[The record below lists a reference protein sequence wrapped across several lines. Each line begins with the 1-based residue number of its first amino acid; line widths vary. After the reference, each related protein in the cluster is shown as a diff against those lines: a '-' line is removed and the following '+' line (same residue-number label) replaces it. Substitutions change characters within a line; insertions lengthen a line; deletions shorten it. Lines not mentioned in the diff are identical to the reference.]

1 MEHQI
6 TVEITVYGKVQG
18 VGFRPLVCRLAKDNK
33 LTGFVRNAG
42 THVEIIATG
51 LPNAIQQLCE
61 SLYKAELPVRVE
73 ILLCE
78 TVLHQQF
85 ESFVSVASMESD
97 EVKAVSADIGIC
109 ENCLRELKE
118 KGNRRR
124 GYSYIS
130 CAQCGPRYTI
140 IRKLPYDRA
149 NTTMDQ
155 FALCDDC
162 AEEYGDMQNRRGHG
176 ETISCYHCGPQLQC
190 VVKDGFK
197 NIFKSD
203 CGKGHFLKTAFL
215 NSDNNSARIDSDS
228 NNFSVDDNE
237 NNCNGFNSVNRQEQ
251 DKSMITVA
259 RELLA
264 QGQIIMVKAVGGF
277 NLLCRADRAEVVTR
291 LRDLKKRMSK
301 PFAVMVTDVTLAEKF
316 CCISAEEKSLLQSA
330 ARPIVLLQ
338 KRESKK
344 NWLSEKLA
352 DASLEVSI
360 TERAGL
366 TNSSQGIVEPDET
379 NPVQSFLADNVTDV
393 SDQVG
398 VFLPAMGFY
407 SELDVDFP
415 FIVTSCNYT
424 GQPIIYKDEEAQRF
438 FEEHANIAALFTY
451 ERDILRPA
459 DDSVTR
465 IINGRVQ
472 VLRRTKGYMPEP
484 FPILNYKNNCDTVI
498 SDLQCKLTAYCK
510 QSERKAS
517 THEKFSKD
525 DVLALG
531 AQMEPGFCLTAE
543 GQFFPA
549 EIPGDIS
556 LEKTEQFFADSV
568 ADWMQLLNIKPQAV
582 VADLHPGYA
591 STQWGKKFAEQN
603 GLPFYQV
610 QHHHAHALA
619 VMAEHHLKGKV
630 LAVCFDGTGLG
641 ADGTVWGGEFL
652 LCEGSDFTRV
662 GHLKSIP
669 MLGGDVSMQQAWKTA
684 LCHLAAAG
692 LQSHDSRFTIVK
704 KALQKNMNV
713 IQTSSMGRLF
723 DAASSL
729 LGLADF
735 NSHQGRCA
743 MALESAARTALME
756 KIQPLPLAFTKELV
770 KSDED
775 IKNSNNRKFNETI
788 NADVKDNYNLGK
800 VLYNPGPIWE
810 ALLQVKREHK
820 DICAAALGFHFAVVN
835 MVTDMAERMGVK
847 QVVLTGG
854 CFANR
859 ILLETCTKEL
869 LERDF
874 QVYYNEAVS
883 CGDGGISL
891 GQAYYGILK
900 ETLINS
906 SAR

>member
-1 MEHQI
+1 MEHQV
-6 TVEITVYGKVQG
+6 TVEISVYGKVQG
-18 VGFRPLVCRLAKDNK
+18 VGFRPLVCRLAKANN

-42 THVEIIATG
+42 THVEIMATG
-51 LPNAIQQLCE
+51 VAKHIEKLCDSLRNA
-61 SLYKAELPVRVE
+61 ALPVKVE
-73 ILLCE
+73 RFVCRQVPLQE
-78 TVLHQQF
+78 FATFTSVLST
-85 ESFVSVASMESD
+85 ESK
-97 EVKAVSADIGIC
+97 EVKLVSADIGIC

-118 KGNRRR
+118 KGNRRQ

-162 AEEYGDMQNRRGHG
+162 SEEYGDMQNRRGHG

-203 CGKGHFLKTAFL
+203 CGKGHFL

-237 NNCNGFNSVNRQEQ
+237 NNCNGFNSVNRQAQ
-251 DKSMITVA
+251 DKNIITVA
-259 RELLA
+259 RELLK

-301 PFAVMVTDVTLAEKF
+301 PFAVMVTDLALAEKF
-316 CCISAEEKSLLQSA
+316 CYMSAEEKSLLQSA
-330 ARPIVLLQ
+330 VRPIVLLQ
-338 KRESKK
+338 KKKSK
-344 NWLSEKLA
+344 NDWLTEKIA
-352 DASLEVSI
+352 EDSLKVSI
-360 TERAGL
+360 TKRTDA
-366 TNSSQGIVEPDET
+366 TSSSQINVEAEER
-379 NPVQSFLADNVTDV
+379 NPVPSFLADNVTDV

-484 FPILNYKNNCDTVI
+484 IPILNYKNNCDTVI

-543 GQFFPA
+543 GQFFPS

-582 VADLHPGYA
+582 VVDLHTGYA

-619 VMAEHHLKGKV
+619 VMAEHHLKEKV

-641 ADGTVWGGEFL
+641 TDGTVWGGEFL

-692 LQSHDSRFTIVK
+692 LHSHDPRFAIVQ
-704 KALQKNMNV
+704 KALTLNV
-713 IQTSSMGRLF
+713 NEIQTSSMGRLF

-743 MALESAARTALME
+743 MALESAARVALRE
-756 KIQPLPLAFTKELV
+756 KIKPLSLAFAKELV

-891 GQAYYGILK
+891 GQAYYGYIV
-900 ETLINS
+900 
-906 SAR
+906 

>member
-1 MEHQI
+1 MEHQV

-18 VGFRPLVCRLAKDNK
+18 VGFRPLVCRLAKENK

-42 THVEIIATG
+42 THVEIMATG
-51 LPNAIQQLCE
+51 VAEHIEKLCDSLRNA
-61 SLYKAELPVRVE
+61 ALPVIVE
-73 ILLCE
+73 RFVCRIVPLQE
-78 TVLHQQF
+78 FATFTSVLST
-85 ESFVSVASMESD
+85 ESK
-97 EVKAVSADIGIC
+97 EVKLVSADIGIC

-118 KGNRRR
+118 KGNRRQ
-124 GYSYIS
+124 GYFYIS

-176 ETISCYHCGPQLQC
+176 ETISCYRCGPQLQC
-190 VVKDGFK
+190 VVKEEYKRFLT
-197 NIFKSD
+197 SD
-203 CGKGHFLKTAFL
+203 CIEGNLSSESF
-215 NSDNNSARIDSDS
+215 SDS
-228 NNFSVDDNE
+228 LK
-237 NNCNGFNSVNRQEQ
+237 RQAQ
-251 DKSMITVA
+251 DKTVIA
-259 RELLA
+259 IASELLK

-277 NLLCRADRAEVVTR
+277 NLLCRADKAEVVTR

-316 CCISAEEKSLLQSA
+316 CYMSAEEKSLLQSA

-338 KRESKK
+338 KKK
-344 NWLSEKLA
+344 RKNDWLTEKIA
-352 DASLEVSI
+352 EDSLKVSI
-360 TERAGL
+360 RER
-366 TNSSQGIVEPDET
+366 TDVTSSFQINVEAEER
-379 NPVQSFLADNVTDV
+379 NPVSTFLADNVTDV

-438 FEEHANIAALFTY
+438 FDEHKNIAALFTY
-451 ERDILRPA
+451 EREILRPA

-484 FPILNYKNNCDTVI
+484 IPILNYKNHCDTVS
-498 SDLQCKLTAYCK
+498 SDLQCKLTANCK

-517 THEKFSKD
+517 IHENLWKD
-525 DVLALG
+525 NVLALG

-556 LEKTEQFFADSV
+556 LEKTEHFFAGSV

-591 STQWGKKFAEQN
+591 SNQWGKKFAEQN

-619 VMAEHHLKGKV
+619 VMAEHHLKEKV

-641 ADGTVWGGEFL
+641 T
-652 LCEGSDFTRV
+652 
-662 GHLKSIP
+662 P
-669 MLGGDVSMQQAWKTA
+669 M
-684 LCHLAAAG
+684 
-692 LQSHDSRFTIVK
+692 R
-704 KALQKNMNV
+704 
-713 IQTSSMGRLF
+713 
-723 DAASSL
+723 
-729 LGLADF
+729 
-735 NSHQGRCA
+735 
-743 MALESAARTALME
+743 
-756 KIQPLPLAFTKELV
+756 
-770 KSDED
+770 
-775 IKNSNNRKFNETI
+775 
-788 NADVKDNYNLGK
+788 
-800 VLYNPGPIWE
+800 
-810 ALLQVKREHK
+810 
-820 DICAAALGFHFAVVN
+820 
-835 MVTDMAERMGVK
+835 
-847 QVVLTGG
+847 
-854 CFANR
+854 
-859 ILLETCTKEL
+859 
-869 LERDF
+869 
-874 QVYYNEAVS
+874 
-883 CGDGGISL
+883 
-891 GQAYYGILK
+891 
-900 ETLINS
+900 
-906 SAR
+906 

>member
-1 MEHQI
+1 MEHQV
-6 TVEITVYGKVQG
+6 TVEISVYGKVQG
-18 VGFRPLVCRLAKDNK
+18 VGFRPLVCRLAKENK

-51 LPNAIQQLCE
+51 FPDAIQQLCD

-73 ILLCE
+73 KLLCE

-85 ESFVSVASMESD
+85 ENFVSVASTESD
-97 EVKAVSADIGIC
+97 EVRSVSADIGIC

-118 KGNRRR
+118 KGNRRQ

-176 ETISCYHCGPQLQC
+176 ETISCYRCGPQLQC
-190 VVKDGFK
+190 VVKEEY
-197 NIFKSD
+197 KSFITS
-203 CGKGHFLKTAFL
+203 GYIEGNLSSESF
-215 NSDNNSARIDSDS
+215 SDS
-228 NNFSVDDNE
+228 LK
-237 NNCNGFNSVNRQEQ
+237 RQVQ
-251 DKSMITVA
+251 DKTVIA
-259 RELLA
+259 IGSELLK
-264 QGQIIMVKAVGGF
+264 QGKIIMVKAVGGF
-277 NLLCRADRAEVVTR
+277 NLLCRADKAEVVTR

-301 PFAVMVTDVTLAEKF
+301 PFAVMVTDLALAEKF
-316 CCISAEEKSLLQSA
+316 CYMSAEEKSLLQSA
-330 ARPIVLLQ
+330 VRPIVLLQ
-338 KRESKK
+338 KKKSK
-344 NWLSEKLA
+344 NDWLTEKIA
-352 DASLEVSI
+352 EDSLKVSI
-360 TERAGL
+360 TKRTDA
-366 TNSSQGIVEPDET
+366 TSSSQKNVEAEER
-379 NPVQSFLADNVTDV
+379 NPVPSFLADNVTDV

-424 GQPIIYKDEEAQRF
+424 GQPIIYKDMEAQRF
-438 FEEHANIAALFTY
+438 FEEQANISALFTY
-451 ERDILRPA
+451 EREILRPA

-484 FPILNYKNNCDTVI
+484 ITFLNCKNSCDTVS
-498 SDLQCKLTAYCK
+498 SDLQCKLTENYK
-510 QSERKAS
+510 QHERATSSNK
-517 THEKFSKD
+517 KLWKD
-525 DVLALG
+525 NVLALG

-543 GQFFPA
+543 GQFFPS

-582 VADLHPGYA
+582 VADLHPGYT
-591 STQWGKKFAEQN
+591 SSQWGKKFAEQN

-641 ADGTVWGGEFL
+641 TDGMVWGGEFL

-662 GHLKSIP
+662 GHLKAIP

-692 LQSHDSRFTIVK
+692 LQSHDSRFAIVK
-704 KALQKNMNV
+704 KALQQNMNV

-743 MALESAARTALME
+743 MALESVARTALME
-756 KIQPLPLAFTKELV
+756 KIKPLPLAFTKELV

-800 VLYNPGPIWE
+800 VIYNPAPVWE

-869 LERDF
+869 QERDF
-874 QVYYNEAVS
+874 RVYYNEAVS
-883 CGDGGISL
+883 CGDGCISL
-891 GQAYYGILK
+891 GQAYYGYIV
-900 ETLINS
+900 
-906 SAR
+906 

>member
-1 MEHQI
+1 MTGPWLKNPIVKNLNLFFSGMEHQV
-6 TVEITVYGKVQG
+6 TVEISVYGKVQG

-51 LPNAIQQLCE
+51 FPDDIQQLCD
-61 SLYKAELPVRVE
+61 SLDKAELPVRVDK
-73 ILLCE
+73 LLCE

-85 ESFVSVASMESD
+85 ENFVSVASTESD

-118 KGNRRR
+118 KGNRRQ

-176 ETISCYHCGPQLQC
+176 ETISCYRCGPQLQC
-190 VVKDGFK
+190 VVKEEY
-197 NIFKSD
+197 KSFITS
-203 CGKGHFLKTAFL
+203 GYIEGNLSSESF
-215 NSDNNSARIDSDS
+215 SDS
-228 NNFSVDDNE
+228 LK
-237 NNCNGFNSVNRQEQ
+237 RQVQ
-251 DKSMITVA
+251 DKTVIA
-259 RELLA
+259 IGSELLK
-264 QGQIIMVKAVGGF
+264 QGKIIMVKAVGGF
-277 NLLCRADRAEVVTR
+277 NLLCRADKAEVVTR

-301 PFAVMVTDVTLAEKF
+301 PFAVMVTDLALAEKF
-316 CCISAEEKSLLQSA
+316 CYMSAEEKSLLQSA
-330 ARPIVLLQ
+330 VRPIVLLQ
-338 KRESKK
+338 KKKSK
-344 NWLSEKLA
+344 NDWLTEKIA
-352 DASLEVSI
+352 EDSLKVSI
-360 TERAGL
+360 TKRTDA
-366 TNSSQGIVEPDET
+366 TSSSQKNVEAEER
-379 NPVQSFLADNVTDV
+379 NPVPSFLADNVTDV

-424 GQPIIYKDEEAQRF
+424 GQPIIYKDMEAQRF
-438 FEEHANIAALFTY
+438 FEEQANISALFTY
-451 ERDILRPA
+451 EREILRPA

-484 FPILNYKNNCDTVI
+484 ITFLNCKNSCDTVS
-498 SDLQCKLTAYCK
+498 SDLQCKLTENYK
-510 QSERKAS
+510 QHERATSSNK
-517 THEKFSKD
+517 KLWKD
-525 DVLALG
+525 NVLALG

-543 GQFFPA
+543 GQFFPS

-582 VADLHPGYA
+582 VADLHPGYT
-591 STQWGKKFAEQN
+591 SSQWGKKFAEQN

-641 ADGTVWGGEFL
+641 TDGMVWGGEFL

-662 GHLKSIP
+662 GHLKAIP

-692 LQSHDSRFTIVK
+692 LQSHDSRFAIVK
-704 KALQKNMNV
+704 KALQQNMNV

-743 MALESAARTALME
+743 MALESVARTALME
-756 KIQPLPLAFTKELV
+756 KIKPLPLAFTKELV

-800 VLYNPGPIWE
+800 VIYNPAPVWE

-869 LERDF
+869 QERDF
-874 QVYYNEAVS
+874 RVYYNEAVS
-883 CGDGGISL
+883 CGDGCISL
-891 GQAYYGILK
+891 GQAYYGYIV
-900 ETLINS
+900 
-906 SAR
+906 